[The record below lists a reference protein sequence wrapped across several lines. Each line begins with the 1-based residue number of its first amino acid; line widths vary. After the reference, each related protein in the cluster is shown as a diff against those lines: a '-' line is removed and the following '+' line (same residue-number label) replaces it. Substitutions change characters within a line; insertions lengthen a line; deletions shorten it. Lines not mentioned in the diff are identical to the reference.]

1 MPVVYETY
9 SGLQFLLG
17 DEVRQQNQD
26 DDIQEYQQCHKQSLT
41 GHHPPEADAAG
52 EDKQEDRDNP
62 GDRLQL
68 EGGEDSWT
76 NRWSDLTVTS
86 GHHGL
91 GTSGFGSLG
100 GIQARSLLSS
110 STVHQRIM
118 SVGRKPLVEEGG
130 GMAAHIRPAP

>member
-1 MPVVYETY
+1 MGKITK
-9 SGLQFLLG
+9 SGRRHSG
-17 DEVRQQNQD
+17 RSAEWD
-26 DDIQEYQQCHKQSLT
+26 KQSLT

-52 EDKQEDRDNP
+52 EDKQEDWDNP

-76 NRWSDLTVTS
+76 NSWCDLTVTS

-110 STVHQRIM
+110 STVHQRVM
-118 SVGRKPLVEEGG
+118 SVARESLVEEGSW
-130 GMAAHIRPAP
+130 MRAHMRQAFTFSLKQRQGQGWAR